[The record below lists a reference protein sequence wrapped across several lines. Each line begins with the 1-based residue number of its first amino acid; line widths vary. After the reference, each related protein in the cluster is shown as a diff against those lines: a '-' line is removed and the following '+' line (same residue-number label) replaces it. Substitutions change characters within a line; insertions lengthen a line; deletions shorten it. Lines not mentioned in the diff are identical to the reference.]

1 MYLHGSAAARRG
13 DQRTESSERAE
24 TSGVRAGRDV
34 RVHAD
39 SPGLPASYAPPGTEP
54 LQRSVSEY
62 NLAIVRDGIRG
73 CVETGKKASPEFFI
87 YLEKIKPLLDG
98 PPTEESLK
106 EIGELYKLINECD
119 FFTEEMKT
127 MDDLKKRIASSFS
140 SYVEQQKTELVK
152 QLKTCFTIRSSGGA
166 DRFYEQLTGKI
177 KQLFPQFTPP
187 MQELL
192 HNVGATIVSSELDQ
206 GFKKY
211 LTDQLRKNG
220 SSEHQVRNQSA
231 AVRSELEEFAR
242 IARMIV
248 ERQGKHKLAVTQNYL
263 ERLSVMVD
271 RSVRMSVAD
280 CRLHLEALEMIDS
293 AMMDTMAISPGS
305 DAENYWHHMLFE
317 AVLDLRFASEFMAA
331 YHHLISPLP
340 PQKWGLEEL
349 EGFVTLLRYSGQ
361 SLGYCSQEF
370 VSLLAKMD
378 GSDNGQSANTPVA
391 AASGDN
397 DEDDCRAVE
406 SDEAPGETEKGLT
419 KEDRNKELEKFL
431 HVVALEASG
440 EFYHS
445 NYDKSYSDWHIIAE
459 MLLGQRAFANPHAKK
474 AIRFMVDLSKGGA
487 KTANLHF
494 FDTTGNRANARRT
507 LEQVMNQIRQKQPDK
522 IDIRQNGYFS
532 KVSIQLWKG
541 GQICH
546 TCHVAAVT
554 ESGVPYDS
562 MAMGLQILCGRE
574 LMKELYT
581 YRDRALDFRYYQ
593 PMKLVAP

>member
-1 MYLHGSAAARRG
+1 MDLLGSAAARG
-13 DQRTESSERAE
+13 YQRTVSSERAE
-24 TSGVRAGRDV
+24 TSGFREGRDV
-34 RVHAD
+34 RAHSD

-98 PPTEESLK
+98 LPTEESLK

-119 FFTEEMKT
+119 FFTAELKT
-127 MDDLKKRIASSFS
+127 MDDLKKRIASSFL

-152 QLKTCFTIRSSGGA
+152 QLKTCFNRSSGEA
-166 DRFYEQLTGKI
+166 DHCYEQLTGKI
-177 KQLFPQFTPP
+177 KQLFSQFTPP
-187 MQELL
+187 MQALL
-192 HNVGATIVSSELDQ
+192 HNVGPTIVSGELDQ
-206 GFKKY
+206 GFKKN
-211 LTDQLRKNG
+211 LTDQLRKNV

-231 AVRSELEEFAR
+231 AVLSELEEFAR

-248 ERQGKHKLAVTQNYL
+248 ERQGKHKPAVTQSYL
-263 ERLSVMVD
+263 ERLSVMID

-280 CRLHLEALEMIDS
+280 SRLHLEALEMIDS
-293 AMMDTMAISPGS
+293 AMMDTMAISPGP

-317 AVLDLRFASEFMAA
+317 AVLNLRFSSEFMAA

-349 EGFVTLLRYSGQ
+349 EGFITLLRYSGQ

-378 GSDNGQSANTPVA
+378 GTDNGQPANTSVA
-391 AASGDN
+391 AASGYN

-419 KEDRNKELEKFL
+419 KEDRNKELGKFL

-440 EFYHS
+440 EFYYS
-445 NYDKSYSDWHIIAE
+445 NYDKSYSDWHIIVE
-459 MLLGQRAFANPHAKK
+459 MLLGQRAFTSPYARK

-507 LEQVMNQIRQKQPDK
+507 LEQVMNQLRQKQPDK
-522 IDIRQNGYFS
+522 IDIRQHGYFS

-562 MAMGLQILCGRE
+562 MAMGAQILCGRE

-581 YRDRALDFRYYQ
+581 YRDRALEFRYYQ